1 MQYHGIS
8 QQPKLS
14 VILLSSSIQS
24 TYFSLSEGEGNK
36 REEIEI

>member
-1 MQYHGIS
+1 MQYRGIS

-14 VILLSSSIQS
+14 LIFPTFSIQS
-24 TYFSLSEGEGNK
+24 TYFSLSEGGGNK